1 MNDRIRWEFVPFG
14 ALAVEGLY
22 EILRLRQAVFVVEQK
37 CAYQD
42 ADGFDP
48 PAHHLTGRDAGGRLV
63 AYCRII
69 PPGVKA
75 ADAVIGRVVVAR
87 QRRGEGIGIAL
98 VKEGICR
105 CRGLYP
111 ESRIRISAQRYLRRF
126 YEQLGFA
133 LIGEGDPYDE
143 DGIPHVSMR
152 C

>member
-1 MNDRIRWEFVPFG
+1 MSDRISWELVPFG
-14 ALAVEGLY
+14 ELTGEGLY
-22 EILRLRQAVFVVEQK
+22 EILRLRQAVFVVEQR
-37 CAYQD
+37 CPYQD

-48 PAHHLTGRDAGGRLV
+48 PAHHLTGRDAGGGLV

-87 QRRGEGIGIAL
+87 ERRGEGIGIAL
-98 VKEGICR
+98 VEEGIRR

-111 ESRIRISAQRYLRRF
+111 ESRIRISAQQYLQQF

-133 LIGEGDPYDE
+133 LIGRGDPYDE